1 MKLLIW
7 WQGSAL
13 DKQLGQTL
21 DQWKKLSQK
30 MQKQSIFCNVSVLLE
45 SISASIVN
53 LKDKHNS
60 EEATKLLDPSISPE
74 ICVKNNFKQQKDTCY
89 SWKFKF

>member
-1 MKLLIW
+1 MEKII
-7 WQGSAL
+7 SKNAEA
-13 DKQLGQTL
+13 
-21 DQWKKLSQK
+21 
-30 MQKQSIFCNVSVLLE
+30 INFCNVSVLLE

-89 SWKFKF
+89 S

>member
-1 MKLLIW
+1 MEKII
-7 WQGSAL
+7 SKNAEA
-13 DKQLGQTL
+13 
-21 DQWKKLSQK
+21 
-30 MQKQSIFCNVSVLLE
+30 INFCNVSVLLE